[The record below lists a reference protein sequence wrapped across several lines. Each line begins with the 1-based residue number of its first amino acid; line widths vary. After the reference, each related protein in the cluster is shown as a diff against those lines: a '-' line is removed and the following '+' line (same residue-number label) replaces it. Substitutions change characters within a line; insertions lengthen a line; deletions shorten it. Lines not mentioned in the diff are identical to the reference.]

1 VSLSEVPTWL
11 DPDDDRVARAAWSR
25 VAEPGDEAAGFVVA
39 QLGAGPALLALFARR
54 SELRAMAAS
63 VPGRR
68 RAAAPPGAGWFER
81 VRQVHPG
88 RDLGTVGRFGGR
100 LVVPGDPEW
109 PSGLAALELRS
120 PFALWVRGR
129 ADLAAACERS
139 VALVGSRASTRYG
152 DWVAR
157 DMGAGCAD
165 RGITVVSGAAY
176 GIDAEAH
183 RGALGVGGLTVAVLA
198 CGVDRAYPR
207 GNEQLIERI
216 ARDGL
221 VVSEVPPGSSPSR
234 WRFVQRNRLIAA
246 FSRAT
251 VVVEAGWRSGASIT
265 AGEAQ
270 RLGRDT
276 AAVPG
281 PVTSAASAGCHRLL
295 RDGAVCVTD
304 AAEVAEL
311 VGGIGEAPVP
321 PRQAQAA
328 EYDGLDAV
336 DLRVFDALP
345 MRTGVDV
352 DRLAGTAGIDRA
364 TITAAVG
371 RLELRGLA
379 IGQGGLWRRPPK
391 PARGRGHELSPV
403 RPIDRAAG
411 VGGEAGGDR

>member
-1 VSLSEVPTWL
+1 MNAIGVP
-11 DPDDDRVARAAWSR
+11 DGFDVRDDRVARAAWSR
-25 VAEPGDEAAGFVVA
+25 IAEPGDQAAGYVVA
-39 QLGAGPALLALFARR
+39 QLGAAPALLALFERQA
-54 SELRAMAAS
+54 ELRAFAAS
-63 VPGRR
+63 ARSSTPRR
-68 RAAAPPGAGWFER
+68 GAPAPGAGWLER
-81 VRQVHPG
+81 VPQADPR
-88 RDLGTVGRFGGR
+88 RDLATLQRFGGR
-100 LVVPGDPEW
+100 LVVPGDLEW
-109 PSGLAALELRS
+109 PAGLAPLELRT
-120 PFALWVRGR
+120 PFALWVRGP
-129 ADLAAACERS
+129 ADLAGACRRS

-152 DWVAR
+152 EWVAR
-157 DMGAGCAD
+157 ELGTGCAE

-183 RGALGVGGLTVAVLA
+183 LGALRAGGLTVAILA

-207 GNEQLIERI
+207 GNEPLIERMT
-216 ARDGL
+216 RCGL
-221 VVSEVPPGSSPSR
+221 VVTEIPPGSSPSR

-246 FSRAT
+246 LTRAT

-311 VGGIGEAPVP
+311 VGAIGEAPAP
-321 PRQAQAA
+321 GGRAPSADH
-328 EYDGLDAV
+328 DGLDDV

-345 MRTGVDV
+345 IRATVGVE
-352 DRLAGTAGIDRA
+352 RLAGTAGLDVSTVIG
-364 TITAAVG
+364 AVG

-379 IGQGGLWRRPPK
+379 VREGGLWRRRPRRSRRADGGSG
-391 PARGRGHELSPV
+391 PADGP
-403 RPIDRAAG
+403 
-411 VGGEAGGDR
+411 

>member
-1 VSLSEVPTWL
+1 VSLAEIPGWF
-11 DPDDDRVARAAWSR
+11 DPHDERVARAAWSR
-25 VAEPGDEAAGFVVA
+25 VAEPGDEAAGYVVA
-39 QLGAGPALLALFARR
+39 ELGAAAALLALFERWA
-54 SELRAMAAS
+54 ELRVLAGAAPS
-63 VPGRR
+63 HSRS
-68 RAAAPPGAGWFER
+68 RAAAPPGAGWRER
-81 VRQVHPG
+81 VRQVHPW
-88 RDLGTVGRFGGR
+88 RDLRTVQRFGGR

-109 PSGLAALELRS
+109 PAGLAPLQLRT

-129 ADLAAACERS
+129 ADLAQACERS

-157 DMGAGCAD
+157 ELGAGCAE
-165 RGITVVSGAAY
+165 RGMTVVSGAAY

-183 RGALGVGGLTVAVLA
+183 LGALSVGGLTVAVLA

-207 GNEQLIERI
+207 GNEPLIERI
-216 ARDGL
+216 THEGL

-246 FSRAT
+246 LSQAT

-270 RLGRDT
+270 RLGRDV

-311 VGGIGEAPVP
+311 AGAIGESPAPVRAAP
-321 PRQAQAA
+321 PA
-328 EYDGLDAV
+328 EHDGLDAV

-345 MRTGVDV
+345 VRAAVDA
-352 DRLAGTAGIDRA
+352 DRLAGTAGLDRPS
-364 TITAAVG
+364 IVAAVG

-379 IGQGGLWRRPPK
+379 INDGGRWRRPP
-391 PARGRGHELSPV
+391 RRRSGRQDHRQGHAEPRSP
-403 RPIDRAAG
+403 
-411 VGGEAGGDR
+411 GEKGS